1 METDM
6 PVMASID
13 NPLGHFRDGAMASA
27 DGREWPIPLAATRID
42 VAIRGGLAI
51 VTTERIFRNAEPRAI
66 EATLTFPVPVDAT
79 LCALSARIGGRMLH
93 AVAQPRQ
100 TARQTY
106 EDAIDRGHATILHE
120 ELLKGVHMLSLG
132 QVGPGAEIAVSTTW
146 TAPLS
151 FIDDTPRLRVPTTV
165 ADIYGQSPLS
175 PGDDLVV
182 GDTVHEATIGVVCDR
197 GGATIL
203 GAGVGKDGRHA
214 VRLDHPIDIV
224 VDGFAPSLLRGVAA
238 DGRAV
243 ELTIEPMARATDPL
257 AVDVLFDHSGSMTER
272 SSGNPEVTGTKFE
285 VAKAALLA
293 VVRNQLK
300 SRDSMRL
307 WEFNDS
313 VARLGEATG
322 ADIEALVRRLHDPA
336 GGTEIGRAFEAL
348 MASARAR
355 NVVVITDGLSWA
367 LDPRQIARHGLRVTT
382 VLIGE
387 NSFEG
392 GVAELAGMT
401 GGQVFVASGS
411 DAAAAIVAAFDAAR
425 APHRPQPAIGGTL
438 SMVEAFRRGGRLVAR
453 WDASADGTPSTEARQ
468 IGATAAMLAIP
479 MMEAAAAADLAA
491 REGIVCHL
499 TSLVLVDEAGIR
511 HEGVPATRKVALSTP
526 RTFHVGGA
534 IACAA
539 PPTSPALAP
548 PPESASFNRAERARA
563 GATYKPGSHS
573 QTVIGRAA
581 RRLIGSFGSRAS
593 APPTTAP
600 VPLPAASRRLF
611 DLSHVLARIDW
622 DEDPDALRCGDLHLL
637 MPDIAA
643 LIWQAAGLPAIDALA
658 NAADLDPVVAVIAV
672 LAKAAGKTSRS
683 ADRLARNL
691 LRKASAGEIARA
703 MEELGLRSL
712 SPTS

>member
-13 NPLGHFRDGAMASA
+13 NPLGHFRDGATASA
-27 DGREWPIPLAATRID
+27 DGRKWPIPLASTRID
-42 VAIRGGLAI
+42 VTIRGGLAI

-79 LCALSARIGGRMLH
+79 LCALSARIEGRMLH

-146 TAPLS
+146 TAPLA
-151 FIDDTPRLRVPTTV
+151 FTDDTPRLRISTTV

-197 GGATIL
+197 GVATIL
-203 GAGVGKDGRHA
+203 GAGIGKDERHA

-348 MASARAR
+348 MTSAKAR

-387 NSFEG
+387 NSLEG
-392 GVAELAGMT
+392 AVAELAGMT

-425 APHRPQPAIGGTL
+425 APHRPQQAIGGTL

-499 TSLVLVDEAGIR
+499 TSLVLVDEAGTR

-539 PPTSPALAP
+539 PPPPLMGRMARLMDKVAPEAMAAP
-548 PPESASFNRAERARA
+548 PRGRSKPVGSES
-563 GATYKPGSHS
+563 KSHQWFS
-573 QTVIGRAA
+573 SGGKV
-581 RRLIGSFGSRAS
+581 AS
-593 APPTTAP
+593 APP
-600 VPLPAASRRLF
+600 ASRAPSRPRLN
-611 DLSHVLARIDW
+611 LGYALARIDW
-622 DEDPDALRCGDLHLL
+622 DADPDALRQGDLHPLT
-637 MPDIAA
+637 PDVDA
-643 LIWQAAGLPAIDALA
+643 LIREAARLPIIDALA
-658 NAADLDPVVAVIAV
+658 VAAGLDPLLAVIAV
-672 LAKAAGKTSRS
+672 LAKAAGRTNRT

-691 LRKASAGEIARA
+691 LRKASAEAIARA
-703 MEELGLRSL
+703 MDELGLTSL